1 MPTYLPWKKCDYR
14 LIKEIYSEN
23 IEWKKERIIR
33 RYKSTTTRKTVGLI
47 LTLKGSAIFTA
58 EPQRTLRE
66 IFFSFPL
73 RGRKAKIL
81 SPTGHDGIII
91 QGQIPV
97 HDAGSTLNGC
107 MFSLCC
113 PLNSKGK
120 SIHSANFATRAKR
133 AVKNILSL
141 TSIAKLGPS
150 A

>member
-1 MPTYLPWKKCDYR
+1 VPKG
-14 LIKEIYSEN
+14 I
-23 IEWKKERIIR
+23 
-33 RYKSTTTRKTVGLI
+33 
-47 LTLKGSAIFTA
+47 LKGSAIFTA

-81 SPTGHDGIII
+81 SPTGHDGIISRDRYLSMI
-91 QGQIPV
+91 LVQ
-97 HDAGSTLNGC
+97 HSTAVCFPFAVL
-107 MFSLCC
+107 STA
-113 PLNSKGK
+113 KGK

-141 TSIAKLGPS
+141 TSIAKLEPS